1 MVGMFAWRRRQV
13 MWLMVLAVTAWAVLV
28 QALPAHAATTIT
40 VDGGGSGRRFDGIG
54 AVSGGGGTSRLLPD
68 YPAVQRNQILDYLFK
83 PNFGASLHML
93 KVEIGGDENSTNGSE
108 ASHQRTPTDQN
119 YQRGYEWF
127 LMEEAK
133 ARNPNISLHGLEWG
147 APGWFNGG
155 VGGPAG
161 FYSQDNINY
170 LLNWIRH
177 AQSDHGLRIDTIGG
191 WNEANVLTPYSAH
204 HDWFIKLKNA
214 LVAAGLPTKLIA
226 FDATGGDLSIGDSMA
241 NDPQLRAAVDVMGI
255 HYPCQNIGQPATSCL
270 NTSVLQQ
277 NGKPIWASEHGSQN
291 FNTGAP
297 QLARAINRDYIDSR
311 ITAIMDWNLVTS
323 YYRTVPHSGNSLM
336 VADQPWSGA
345 YQLGKSIWVMAHTG
359 QFAQPGWQYL
369 NGASGYLEGNR
380 ANGSFVTLKSPNNF
394 DYSSI
399 IETTTATAAQT
410 VNFRVTGG
418 LSTGTV
424 HVWRTSLGSTNP
436 ANDFARLAEIT
447 PVGGAFSVTVQP
459 NSVYSITTTTGQA
472 KGTVSAPPRAPLALP
487 YSDNFDSYPA
497 GKLARYMTD
506 FQGGFETAPCGG
518 GRTGGCVRQVIN
530 RAPIA
535 WPIGSSMR
543 PATVIGDPDWA
554 NYRVDVDALLEQTG
568 SVDVVGRLQMAN
580 QFGSAASGYH
590 FRISSGGSWSLF
602 RQSDSNTNTT
612 LATGTRAFGLNTF
625 HRLSLSLNGSTI
637 QAFVDGSRVANVS
650 DSTFR
655 SGNIALQVS
664 KWQNAQLDNFA
675 VTAVGAGGT
684 VTTVDDS
691 VQGTGTNQFNYMG
704 SGWQHCSNCGADLF
718 NGTNSWNNVTGQTV
732 TVTFSG
738 RQITFFGVRDPQ
750 HGIGAVSID
759 GGLETN
765 IDFFAATRAGNQA
778 MFTSALLPTGTHTF
792 RLRVTGTR
800 NPSSTNTF
808 VVPDRVDILS

>member
-1 MVGMFAWRRRQV
+1 MFAWRRRQV

-133 ARNPNISLHGLEWG
+133 ARNPNISLHGLSWG
-147 APGWFNGG
+147 APGWMNGG
-155 VGGPAG
+155 VGGVNG
-161 FYSQDNINY
+161 FYSDDTIRY
-170 LLNWIRH
+170 LVNWIKG
-177 AQSDHGLRIDTIGG
+177 AQSAHNLHIDTIGG
-191 WNEANVLTPYSAH
+191 WNEANVITPYQSH
-204 HDWFIKLKNA
+204 HDWFIKLKQA
-214 LVAAGLPTKLIA
+214 IVDAGLSTKLVA
-226 FDATGGDLSIGDSMA
+226 FDATGGDLVIGDSMRD
-241 NDPQLRAAVDVMGI
+241 DPNLRNAVDIMGI
-255 HYPCQNIGQPATSCL
+255 HYPCENISQPATRCL
-270 NTSVLQQ
+270 NTSTLQQ
-277 NGKPIWASEHGSQN
+277 TGKPIWASEHGSQN
-291 FNTGAP
+291 LITGAP
-297 QLARAINRDYIDSR
+297 QLARALNRDYIDSR
-311 ITAIMDWNLVTS
+311 ITALIHWHLETS
-323 YYRTVPHSGNSLM
+323 HYKTVPHSGNSLM
-336 VADQPWSGA
+336 IADQPWSGA
-345 YQLGKSIWVMAHTG
+345 FQLGKQLWVMAHTA
-359 QFAQPGWQYL
+359 QFAQPGWRYI

-380 ANGSFVTLKSPNNF
+380 ANGSFVTLKAPNNF

-447 PVGGAFSVTVQP
+447 PVGGAFSLTVQP